1 MYIERIEQLEKGRRR
16 LVFETG
22 ERLVLYKGEIRSYDL
37 SEGQDISETLY
48 QELLF
53 DVLGK
58 RATKRAMHLL
68 EKQDRTEYQ
77 LREKLRQNEYPKE
90 AVEQAIVYVKSYH
103 YIDDLRYACSYVRYQ
118 KEKKSNRRLQQ
129 DLQKKGVAKEFIEQ
143 ALLEEGNEDET
154 DAIQRLLE
162 KKGYTPEMPR
172 EQANKIYQFLLR
184 RGYKSSDIL
193 YVMRSEYL
201 T

>member
-37 SEGQDISETLY
+37 SEGQDIPETLY
-48 QELLF
+48 QELLC

-77 LREKLRQNEYPKE
+77 LREKTASERISERSSG
-90 AVEQAIVYVKSYH
+90 AG
-103 YIDDLRYACSYVRYQ
+103 D
-118 KEKKSNRRLQQ
+118 RLCQE
-129 DLQKKGVAKEFIEQ
+129 L
-143 ALLEEGNEDET
+143 
-154 DAIQRLLE
+154 
-162 KKGYTPEMPR
+162 
-172 EQANKIYQFLLR
+172 
-184 RGYKSSDIL
+184 SL
-193 YVMRSEYL
+193 YR
-201 T
+201 

>member
-37 SEGQDISETLY
+37 SEGQDIPETLY
-48 QELLF
+48 QELLC

-90 AVEQAIVYVKSYH
+90 AVEQAIAYVKSYH
-103 YIDDLRYACSYVRYQ
+103 YIDDLRYATTYISYQQ
-118 KEKKSNRRLQQ
+118 KKKSR
-129 DLQKKGVAKEFIEQ
+129 QK
-143 ALLEEGNEDET
+143 T
-154 DAIQRLLE
+154 
-162 KKGYTPEMPR
+162 T
-172 EQANKIYQFLLR
+172 
-184 RGYKSSDIL
+184 
-193 YVMRSEYL
+193 
-201 T
+201 

>member
-1 MYIERIEQLEKGRRR
+1 MSDSIVSQMAI
-16 LVFETG
+16 
-22 ERLVLYKGEIRSYDL
+22 LYVQDEYKAMDYDTDQIQTHYLL
-37 SEGQDISETLY
+37 SLIHIQ
-48 QELLF
+48 
-53 DVLGK
+53 
-58 RATKRAMHLL
+58 
-68 EKQDRTEYQ
+68 
-77 LREKLRQNEYPKE
+77 
-90 AVEQAIVYVKSYH
+90 
-103 YIDDLRYACSYVRYQ
+103 
-118 KEKKSNRRLQQ
+118 
-129 DLQKKGVAKEFIEQ
+129 FIEQ

>member
-77 LREKLRQNEYPKE
+77 LRENCVRTNIRKKQWSRRSPMSRVITILMICVMPAAMSVIRKRRR
-90 AVEQAIVYVKSYH
+90 AIADFSRIYRRKGLQKS
-103 YIDDLRYACSYVRYQ
+103 S
-118 KEKKSNRRLQQ
+118 SNRH
-129 DLQKKGVAKEFIEQ
+129 F
-143 ALLEEGNEDET
+143 
-154 DAIQRLLE
+154 
-162 KKGYTPEMPR
+162 
-172 EQANKIYQFLLR
+172 
-184 RGYKSSDIL
+184 
-193 YVMRSEYL
+193 
-201 T
+201 

>member
-1 MYIERIEQLEKGRRR
+1 MICPRDRTFR
-16 LVFETG
+16 
-22 ERLVLYKGEIRSYDL
+22 
-37 SEGQDISETLY
+37 ETLY

-90 AVEQAIVYVKSYH
+90 AVEQAIAYVKSYH

>member
-58 RATKRAMHLL
+58 RATKRAM
-68 EKQDRTEYQ
+68 
-77 LREKLRQNEYPKE
+77 RQNEYPKE
-90 AVEQAIVYVKSYH
+90 AVEQAIAYVKSYH

-172 EQANKIYQFLLR
+172 EQANKIYEFLLR
-184 RGYKSSDIL
+184 RGYKSSDIF

>member
-37 SEGQDISETLY
+37 SEGQDIPKTLY

-68 EKQDRTEYQ
+68 EKQDRTEYH
-77 LREKLRQNEYPKE
+77 LREKQRQN
-90 AVEQAIVYVKSYH
+90 
-103 YIDDLRYACSYVRYQ
+103 
-118 KEKKSNRRLQQ
+118 
-129 DLQKKGVAKEFIEQ
+129 
-143 ALLEEGNEDET
+143 
-154 DAIQRLLE
+154 
-162 KKGYTPEMPR
+162 
-172 EQANKIYQFLLR
+172 
-184 RGYKSSDIL
+184 
-193 YVMRSEYL
+193 
-201 T
+201 